1 LKGKRLK
8 YGDTIGI
15 IMPASPE
22 EDLKI
27 KQHILVLREM
37 GFKVKEGAHIYDKHG
52 YLAGEDSVRAKDLTN
67 MFLDEEV
74 NAIMCYKGGYGTMR
88 ILPYIDYNII
98 RKHPK
103 IFIGYS
109 DITTLLNS
117 FYQKSGLVTF
127 HGPMVGSN
135 LEDINTAES
144 FFSALML
151 GTSPYNMNTP
161 TEFKEKYY
169 GNCSADG
176 VIVGGNLSLICS
188 LLGTPYEIDT
198 DNKILFIEEVG
209 EAPYRIDRMLTQL
222 VLSGKLQKC
231 CGFILG
237 QFTDCFAANTT
248 SLTVDNILLEKI
260 LSLNKPTVTE
270 FMSGHDYPKLTIPI
284 GAKARIDLHNERIE
298 VLESVVKD

>member
-1 LKGKRLK
+1 MKGKKLK
-8 YGDTIGI
+8 YGDTIGV

-27 KQHILVLREM
+27 KQHILFLGEM
-37 GFKVKEGAHIYDKHG
+37 GFKIKEGVHIYDKYD
-52 YLAGEDSVRAKDLTN
+52 YLAGEDSARAKDLIN
-67 MFLDEEV
+67 MFQDDEV
-74 NAIMCYKGGYGTMR
+74 DAIMCYRGGYGTMR
-88 ILPYIDYNII
+88 ILPYIDYDII
-98 RKHPK
+98 KMHPK

-117 FYQKSGLVTF
+117 FYQKSGLITF

-144 FFSALML
+144 FFSTLML
-151 GTSPYNMNTP
+151 GTSPYSINNP
-161 TEFKEKYY
+161 IESKEKYY
-169 GNCSADG
+169 GSCSASG
-176 VIVGGNLSLICS
+176 EIVGGNLSLICS

-209 EAPYRIDRMLTQL
+209 EPPYRIDRMLTQL

-231 CGFILG
+231 CGFIVG
-237 QFTDCFAANTT
+237 QFTDCFSTSAA
-248 SLTVDNILLEKI
+248 SITVNDILLEKI
-260 LSLNKPTVTE
+260 LNLNKPTVTK

-284 GAKARIDLHNERIE
+284 GAKVRIDLLNERIE
-298 VLESVVKD
+298 VLESVVED